1 MGMGN
6 QNKNSDDDECGT
18 IPTERGRSDVLPKL
32 KDNIHKHM
40 EGRLSVAQKHV
51 ILFQDANKG
60 RLLHRELTDEPWQC
74 EEREHVRQEVH

>member
-32 KDNIHKHM
+32 KDNIINIWK
-40 EGRLSVAQKHV
+40 VDYQ
-51 ILFQDANKG
+51 
-60 RLLHRELTDEPWQC
+60 
-74 EEREHVRQEVH
+74 